1 MSLALE
7 TLVRD
12 LQMGLRGLIR
22 RPALLT
28 LGAITLAIG
37 FAGNMTVFSILN
49 SLLLRPY
56 PFPGLERL
64 VLVREVRAGSSQEQL
79 RVTPGDFLDLSG
91 EVSSFESVAAF
102 RYAELNLG
110 SSGSS
115 GGSGVPESVRG
126 YYVTPSLFPLIG
138 VEARAGRVFSMDE
151 GQAGGAR
158 VALLSHGLVK
168 QRFAGD
174 SGVVGSEIT
183 LNGEAHTVVGL
194 MPESLNYPRAV
205 DVFVPL
211 ALTASERTERG
222 VPSLQVLARLAPG
235 VALQGASAEIDA
247 FGRALAGRYPDSHRE
262 RSFSLLRLREEQ
274 YRYTLPMFSMLQIAG
289 LLALLLAAANVSNL
303 VLVWRMARSRELA
316 VKTALGAG
324 RGRLWRQSLVECLAL
339 SGAGLLLALPL
350 AFWAVELV
358 RNSMPQGIA
367 TWVSGW
373 REIRLDANAIVLG
386 LLTAALV
393 AGAMSFAG
401 AGRFGPSSFAA
412 SLQGGS
418 RGTLNQRNQ
427 GGPGR
432 TRLRGVLTGAQIGLA
447 LLLLSSAVWLLRGFE
462 EQMSVFERLE
472 PRGVLTA
479 RVALSKDRFA
489 DESGVQ
495 AYFARALDAFAE
507 LPGVDRVAAAV
518 NLPASNVPNEEVFF
532 AIDNQKPATSAEVP
546 RADLQTV
553 AGDFFDVFRIGVLRG
568 RALLS
573 SDDAEAPQVA
583 VVSESW
589 ARRHLGNEEALGRRV
604 RFGRREAEGP
614 WWTIVGVV
622 GDVKQ
627 NWFDPEPRPI
637 LYVSHLQNARNRMS
651 LALRGTVDGYT
662 LSEAVRRK
670 LAEID
675 PGQALAEPKTLED
688 EIADS
693 LAPLRIIGMLLL
705 VFALVALLLAVT
717 GVYGVVATSVAERT
731 RELGLR
737 MALGARPREI
747 QRQVVRGTLRLAL
760 VAVGVTL
767 PVTFGVNVFLAGRL
781 FGVVVV
787 SPVTLAVTSAL
798 LIAVAGGAALIPAR
812 AATRL
817 DPVRALRWE

>member
-12 LQMGLRGLIR
+12 LQMGLRGLRR

-37 FAGNMTVFSILN
+37 FAGNMTVFSILD

-56 PFPGLERL
+56 PFPDLERL
-64 VLVREVRAGSSQEQL
+64 ALVREVRAGSSQEQL
-79 RVTPGDFLDLSG
+79 RLTPGDFLDLSE
-91 EVSSFESVAAF
+91 EVGSFESVAAF

-110 SSGSS
+110 GD
-115 GGSGVPESVRG
+115 GVPESVRG
-126 YYVTPSLFPLIG
+126 YYVTPSLFPLLG

-151 GQAGGAR
+151 GETGAAR
-158 VALLSHGLVK
+158 VALLSHGLVTR
-168 QRFAGD
+168 RFPDGSD
-174 SGVVGSEIT
+174 ILGSEIT
-183 LNGEAHTVVGL
+183 LNGEVHTVVGL
-194 MPESLNYPRAV
+194 MPENLNYPRAV

-211 ALTASERTERG
+211 VLTPSERVERS
-222 VPSLQVLARLAPG
+222 VPSLQILSQLAPG
-235 VALQGASAEIDA
+235 VALETASSELDA
-247 FGRALAGRYPDSHRE
+247 FGRKLAERYPDSHRE
-262 RSFSLLRLREEQ
+262 RRFRLLRLREEQ

-289 LLALLLAAANVSNL
+289 FLALLLAAANVSNL

-316 VKTALGAG
+316 VRAALGAG
-324 RGRLWRQSLVECLAL
+324 RGRLYRQSLFECLAL
-339 SGAGLLLALPL
+339 SGAALLLAFPL

-373 REIRLDANAIVLG
+373 REIRLDANAVVLG
-386 LLTAALV
+386 LTTAVFV
-393 AGAMSFAG
+393 AGAMSWAG
-401 AGRFGPSSFAA
+401 AGGFGSSSSAA

-418 RGTLNQRNQ
+418 RGTLSQ
-427 GGPGR
+427 GGPSR
-432 TRLRGVLTGAQIGLA
+432 TRLRGILTGAQIALA
-447 LLLLSSAVWLLRGFE
+447 LLLLSGAVWLLRGFE
-462 EQMSVFERLE
+462 EQMRVFERLE

-479 RVALSKDRFA
+479 RVALSKDRFP
-489 DESGVQ
+489 DERDVQ
-495 AYFARALDAFAE
+495 RYFARALDAFAE
-507 LPGVDRVAAAV
+507 LPGVEGAAAAV

-532 AIDNQKPATSAEVP
+532 EVDNQKPATAAEVP
-546 RADLQTV
+546 RCDLQTV
-553 AGDFFDVFRIGVLRG
+553 AGEFFDVFRIGILRG

-573 SDDAEAPQVA
+573 SDDEDAFRVV

-589 ARRHLGNEEALGRRV
+589 ARRHLGTEEALGRRV

-622 GDVKQ
+622 SDVKQ

-651 LALRGTVDGYT
+651 LALRGTVEGAT
-662 LSEAVRRK
+662 LAEALQRK

-705 VFALVALLLAVT
+705 VFAFVALLLAVT

-737 MALGARPREI
+737 MALGARPRELL
-747 QRQVVRGTLRLAL
+747 RQVLGGTLRLAV
-760 VAVGVTL
+760 VAVGVAL
-767 PVTFGVNVFLAGRL
+767 PVTFGVNVLLAGRL

-787 SPVTLAVTSAL
+787 SPVTLALTSVL
-798 LIAVAGGAALIPAR
+798 LIAVAGGAASIPAR

>member
-1 MSLALE
+1 MSLA
-7 TLVRD
+7 
-12 LQMGLRGLIR
+12 MSIRGLIR
-22 RPALLT
+22 RPLLLT
-28 LGAITLAIG
+28 LGAITLTIG
-37 FAGNMTVFSILN
+37 FAGNMTVFSILD
-49 SLLLRPY
+49 SLLLRPF

-91 EVSSFESVAAF
+91 EVGSFESVAAF

-115 GGSGVPESVRG
+115 GSSGVPGVPESVRG
-126 YYVTPSLFPLIG
+126 YYVTPSLFPLLSL
-138 VEARAGRVFSMDE
+138 EARAGRVFSTDE

-168 QRFAGD
+168 RRFAGD

-222 VPSLQVLARLAPG
+222 VPSLQVLARLSPG

-247 FGRALAGRYPDSHRE
+247 FGRTLAGRYPDSHRE

-274 YRYTLPMFSMLQIAG
+274 YEYTLPMFGMLQIAG

-324 RGRLWRQSLVECLAL
+324 RGRLWRQSLFECLAL

-358 RNSMPQGIA
+358 RNAMPQGIA

-386 LLTAALV
+386 LLTAAVV
-393 AGAMSFAG
+393 AGAMSCAG
-401 AGRFGPSSFAA
+401 AARFGPSSFAA

-418 RGTLNQRNQ
+418 RGMLNQ

-432 TRLRGVLTGAQIGLA
+432 NRLRGVLTGAQIGLA

-489 DESGVQ
+489 DERGVQ

-518 NLPASNVPNEEVFF
+518 NLPASNVPNEDVFF
-532 AIDNQKPATSAEVP
+532 AIDNQKPATKAEVP

-589 ARRHLGNEEALGRRV
+589 ARRHLGSEEALGRRV
-604 RFGRREAEGP
+604 RFGRRDAEGP

-622 GDVKQ
+622 SDVKQ

-662 LSEAVRRK
+662 LSEAVQRK

-737 MALGARPREI
+737 MALGARPHEI

-767 PVTFGVNVFLAGRL
+767 PVTFGMNVFLAGRL

-787 SPVTLAVTSAL
+787 SPMTLALTSAL
-798 LIAVAGGAALIPAR
+798 LIAVAGGAASIPAR
-812 AATRL
+812 TATRL